1 MACIAVEELR
11 VDVLRTRWRRG
22 TDAVWGG
29 KLENRQNGQISILG
43 RIEDEQLRSNGRSR
57 FLTIMLLSE
66 NESIKSSSITSKY
79 YHRVPYLIDVAE
91 QSPLSWYGIGFG
103 IGLTVDYI
111 DHDHPKCNMQT
122 LALLDMSD
130 ERWTIHQDV
139 SKRKSI
145 DFYVVSTKRN
155 LRKTR
160 DEGRDEYQERLPLL
174 LELEPPDMLILLATL
189 ASCLSL
195 SASLVARSMA

>member
-1 MACIAVEELR
+1 
-11 VDVLRTRWRRG
+11 
-22 TDAVWGG
+22 
-29 KLENRQNGQISILG
+29 
-43 RIEDEQLRSNGRSR
+43 
-57 FLTIMLLSE
+57 
-66 NESIKSSSITSKY
+66 
-79 YHRVPYLIDVAE
+79 
-91 QSPLSWYGIGFG
+91 
-103 IGLTVDYI
+103 
-111 DHDHPKCNMQT
+111 MQT

-145 DFYVVSTKRN
+145 DLHVVSTKTN